1 MKAPSTNP
9 ILSSIFAQ
17 NGFTPPYIANFD
29 SASGMLRAT
38 GAYLRGEDFPG
49 IGVVPS
55 ALEPIADL
63 ITQLPRS
70 LQEQIYIAGSAGEA
84 IPPEQLE
91 DVRAEVVAKW
101 MVNEYPQR
109 SYPAVAI
116 GSSCGALVN
125 LCAALGIPWLPQ
137 TYLIPVKHGGE
148 INIDEPKQALNW
160 GRERS
165 QALLENNPELILH
178 QMHDPCQDRLT
189 SQGMA
194 YFRVK
199 RLLLGE
205 TYERFLQKTLPPG
218 GTIFL
223 VECQRTWPTTKVS
236 DRHIFQF
243 GALGGATPEEF
254 LHGSERVEDYLERYN
269 SHRRKWDAPKPDGE
283 RPEAEWGF
291 EAQLRHDVERFAQ
304 ERGYHVRRIIFTEPE
319 DLSPFVAELYRWW
332 YKQRQIVTNCLLV
345 ESFLLTEPMWTLKT
359 GSVPFWMKFNKQPSL
374 DALENYLDSTDPYDE
389 IYLMLFSHGVDSIG
403 LPSIE
408 RWRRVFEKAKI
419 QGNFVGVDEEKYPRH
434 FSSMIRYHTDLK
446 RLISARYPLPSSL
459 KLEQLDQ
466 FIEQEQGNFRVKFT

>member
-9 ILSSIFAQ
+9 ILSSIFVQA
-17 NGFTPPYIANFD
+17 GFAPPYIADFD

-49 IGVVPS
+49 MGVVPS
-55 ALEPIADL
+55 AFEPIADL
-63 ITQLPRS
+63 ITELPRP

-84 IPPEQLE
+84 IAPERLE
-91 DVRAEVVAKW
+91 DVRSEVVAQW
-101 MVNEYPQR
+101 TVGQYPQR
-109 SYPAVAI
+109 SYPAVAV

-137 TYLIPVKHGGE
+137 TFLIPVKHGGE
-148 INIDEPKQALNW
+148 INIDEPKQALDW

-165 QALLENNPELILH
+165 KPLLDNNPELKLH

-199 RLLLGE
+199 RLSLGE

-223 VECQRTWPTTKVS
+223 VECQRTWPTTEVN

-254 LHGSERVEDYLERYN
+254 LHGSERVADYLERYN
-269 SHRRKWDAPKPDGE
+269 SHCRRWDAPKPDQE

-291 EAQLRHDVERFAQ
+291 EPSLRDDVERFAR
-304 ERGYHVRRIIFTEPE
+304 ERGYQVRRIIFTEPE

-332 YKQRQIVTNCLLV
+332 YKRRQIVTNCLLV
-345 ESFLLTEPMWTLKT
+345 ESFLLTEPMLTLKT

-374 DALENYLDSTDPYDE
+374 DALENYLDSADPYDE
-389 IYLMLFSHGVDSIG
+389 IYLMLFSHGVESVG
-403 LPSIE
+403 LPPIE
-408 RWRRVFEKAKI
+408 RWRRVFEKARKR
-419 QGNFVGVDEEKYPRH
+419 GNFVGVNEEKYPRH
-434 FSSMIRYHTDLK
+434 FASMVRYHTDLK
-446 RLISARYPLPSSL
+446 RLISARYPLPNSL
-459 KLEQLDQ
+459 TLEQLDE
-466 FIEQEQGNFRVKFT
+466 FIEQEKGNFRVEFT